1 MTGKPMSPG
10 RYFLALWPSP
20 EVRDAIARTA
30 ADWIG
35 EAARR
40 CRPVRADRYHLTVHF
55 LGDLEPRSLARL
67 EAGMNAL
74 QARQPQAFQ
83 LQLDRVGHFGA
94 KAGWLGC
101 EDPPAAL
108 LAFHED
114 LALTLRA
121 CGMAVPRVP
130 SFIPHVTIAR
140 GMRGA
145 WPMPP
150 PVGSVRI
157 PWDVREW
164 MLVRSL
170 PARGHAYRI
179 MARRPLGAC

>member
-1 MTGKPMSPG
+1 MSPG
-10 RYFLALWPSP
+10 RYFLALWPPP

-30 ADWIG
+30 ADWIR

-40 CRPVRADRYHLTVHF
+40 CRPVQSDRYHLTLHF
-55 LGDLEPRSLARL
+55 LGDLDHRSVQRL

-74 QARQPQAFQ
+74 QARHPQAFQ
-83 LQLDRVGHFGA
+83 LQLDCVGHFGA

-101 EDPPAAL
+101 EHPPAAL

-114 LALTLRA
+114 LLLSLQA
-121 CGMAVPRVP
+121 CGMAVPQAP

-140 GMRGA
+140 GMRDA

-150 PVGSVRI
+150 PGGSVRI

-179 MARRPLGAC
+179 MARYLLAAS